1 MEREEN
7 GGMGEKKKIRS
18 GFPRPFGMH
27 GWVGRVE
34 SVWVDEMQRGQ
45 EEDEEDEGW

>member
-1 MEREEN
+1 M
-7 GGMGEKKKIRS
+7 GGKLKKIIS

-27 GWVGRVE
+27 GLHGWVEREE

-45 EEDEEDEGW
+45 GEEDEEDGGW